1 MGAALRADRSPRL
14 ERVVPAGTRLPP
26 VQPAG
31 SLDRVGGPHSAPNFA
46 RHLAEELPRV
56 WHTGYQDAHTHFYVG
71 PDDTFE
77 NIV

>member
-14 ERVVPAGTRLPP
+14 ERVVSASTRLPP

-31 SLDRVGGPHSAPNFA
+31 SLGSFGGPHSAPYLA

-56 WHTGYQDAHTHFYVG
+56 WHARYQDAYADFDAG

>member
-31 SLDRVGGPHSAPNFA
+31 SLDRVGGPHSTPDLA

-56 WHTGYQDAHTHFYVG
+56 RHARYQDTHADFYAG